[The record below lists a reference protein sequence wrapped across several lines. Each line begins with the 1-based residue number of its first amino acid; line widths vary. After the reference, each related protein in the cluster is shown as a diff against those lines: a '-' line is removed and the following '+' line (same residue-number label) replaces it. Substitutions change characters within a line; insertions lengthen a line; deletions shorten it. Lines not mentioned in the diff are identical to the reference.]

1 VHVILRRSLAVA
13 AVPALL
19 LAACGDDEDGG
30 AGGNGGGGDR
40 LQVVASF
47 YPLAEAATRVG
58 GDRVEVTNLTPAGT
72 EPHDLELTPDQVDDL
87 EDADLVLYL
96 GQGFQPAVAEIA
108 EGRDGPSVDLLESV
122 ELEAGG
128 SEALE
133 AEEAAGGEEHA
144 EEGGEGEEHAEE
156 GGEEHAES
164 ELDPHF
170 WLDPQRLSTAV
181 GEIEAA
187 LADVAP
193 DDADTFASNAQAYED
208 ELAALDEELATGLAN
223 CERDQIVT
231 SHAAFFYLA
240 DRYGLAQLP
249 IAGLSPEAEPDPA
262 RLDEL
267 ADQIEAEGITTV
279 FFETLVSPDI
289 AETLARETGAETAV
303 LNPIEGLTDEQVE
316 AGDDYASVMQENL
329 SALVDALGCS

>member
-1 VHVILRRSLAVA
+1 VLEILRRSLAVA

-30 AGGNGGGGDR
+30 AGDDGGDR
-40 LQVVASF
+40 VQVVASF

-108 EGRDGPSVDLLESV
+108 EGRDGPSLDLLESV

-133 AEEAAGGEEHA
+133 AEEGAGDEGE
-144 EEGGEGEEHAEE
+144 EGEEHA
-156 GGEEHAES
+156 GS
-164 ELDPHF
+164 DLDPHF

-181 GEIEAA
+181 GEVEAA

-193 DDADTFASNAQAYED
+193 DDAGTFASNAQAYE
-208 ELAALDEELATGLAN
+208 EQLAALDEELATGLAS

-240 DRYGLAQLP
+240 DRYGLTQLP
-249 IAGLSPEAEPDPA
+249 ITGLSPEAEPDPA

-289 AETLARETGAETAV
+289 AETLARETGADTAV

-316 AGDDYASVMQENL
+316 AGDDYASVMRENL
-329 SALVDALGCS
+329 DALVDALGCS